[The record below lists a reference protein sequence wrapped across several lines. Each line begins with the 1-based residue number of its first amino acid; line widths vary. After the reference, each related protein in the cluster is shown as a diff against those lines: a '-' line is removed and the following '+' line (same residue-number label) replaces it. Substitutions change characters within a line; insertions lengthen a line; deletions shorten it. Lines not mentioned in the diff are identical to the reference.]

1 MDADGPTESP
11 TPVPARMLNEFVY
24 CPRLFY
30 LEWVQGEFR
39 DNEEVISGHTVHRR
53 VEKEGGKLPAPAP
66 EGEALEYKARGV
78 TLQSERL
85 GLVAKLD
92 LLEGEGGEAVPVDY
106 KRGHP
111 PRDPGGVWPADRVQV
126 GAQTLLLREN
136 GYPSSHAIVY
146 YAETRQRVRVPF
158 TSELEREVIAVASAA
173 RATAQSGVIPPPLVD
188 SPKCPR

>member
-39 DNEEVISGHTVHRR
+39 DNEEVLSGHLVHRR
-53 VEKEGGKLPAPAP
+53 VEKESGKLPAPAP
-66 EGEALEYKARGV
+66 EGQALEYKARGV

-92 LLEGEGGEAVPVDY
+92 LLEGEGGKRSRSITSEAILHGTPGECGQRTGCRWGPRRSSFARTVTPV
-106 KRGHP
+106 RTGSSTT
-111 PRDPGGVWPADRVQV
+111 PRPDS
-126 GAQTLLLREN
+126 ES
-136 GYPSSHAIVY
+136 GYPS
-146 YAETRQRVRVPF
+146 
-158 TSELEREVIAVASAA
+158 
-173 RATAQSGVIPPPLVD
+173 PL
-188 SPKCPR
+188 SSRGR